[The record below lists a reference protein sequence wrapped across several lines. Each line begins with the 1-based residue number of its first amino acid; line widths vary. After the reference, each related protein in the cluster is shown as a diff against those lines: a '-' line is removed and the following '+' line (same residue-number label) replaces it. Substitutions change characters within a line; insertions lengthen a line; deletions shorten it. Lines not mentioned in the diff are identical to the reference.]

1 MSKIIEE
8 YYNQVKIM
16 PLILKQKL
24 SKLEK
29 HADIQ
34 EEFEYWIN
42 NKHFKGDCCVEIKGY
57 TAEKLATQS
66 EYLDGE
72 GAFMLLIEL
81 REDPDKAIKRISE
94 GFKIK

>member
-8 YYNQVKIM
+8 YYKQAKVM
-16 PLILKQKL
+16 PIILKQKL
-24 SKLEK
+24 SKLER

-34 EEFEYWIN
+34 KEFEYWIN
-42 NKHFKGDCCVEIKGY
+42 SKHFKGDCCVEIKGY
-57 TAEKLATQS
+57 TAEKLAKLS

-72 GAFMLLIEL
+72 GAFMILIEL
-81 REDPDKAIKRISE
+81 RESPDKAIKRISE